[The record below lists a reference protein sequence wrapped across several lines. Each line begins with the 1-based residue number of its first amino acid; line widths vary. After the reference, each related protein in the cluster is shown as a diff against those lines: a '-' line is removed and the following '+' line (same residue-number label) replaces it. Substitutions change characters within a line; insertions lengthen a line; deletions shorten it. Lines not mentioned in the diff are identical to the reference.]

1 MSFKL
6 SKMSFLA
13 QFVNFYGLKM
23 RSVNFMF
30 YLKAFLSFVFVFLE
44 AISLAEID
52 ALQR

>member
-23 RSVNFMF
+23 RSVNFI
-30 YLKAFLSFVFVFLE
+30 VFLE